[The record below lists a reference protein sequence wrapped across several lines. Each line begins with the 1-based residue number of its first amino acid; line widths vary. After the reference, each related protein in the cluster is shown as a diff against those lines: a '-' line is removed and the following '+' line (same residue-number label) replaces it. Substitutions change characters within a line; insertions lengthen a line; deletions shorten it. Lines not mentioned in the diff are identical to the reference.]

1 MQINENELNYR
12 LELFGLKNEFPFS
25 SLSTY
30 VIKKEK
36 FKKILSESAIT
47 KLENF
52 PITKKFSSLQ
62 NLDVDLP
69 REEQNYNEYTEIYG
83 GDEEFSN
90 GDPNSPNFSRG
101 AFENTYLE
109 TEHKPQETE
118 QNEKSNETRQIFDDS
133 ILNRLKQLLAK
144 ITTNEDKVIIKAY
157 RSKLKRKF
165 KRIYE
170 KNSANF
176 NESTKYKI
184 FHKCKFPGCERTFA
198 SCGWLKSHFDDHLSE
213 LQKCDVNQQFLK
225 FQRKCK

>member
-1 MQINENELNYR
+1 MQINENEFNYR

-25 SLSTY
+25 TLSTY

-36 FKKILSESAIT
+36 FKKISSESAIT
-47 KLENF
+47 KLESF
-52 PITKKFSSLQ
+52 PIGKKFSSLQ
-62 NLDVDLP
+62 NLGINAE

-83 GDEEFSN
+83 GDGDEDFTCT
-90 GDPNSPNFSRG
+90 DPNSPNFSRG

-109 TEHKPQETE
+109 PENKDTTTFYKESDT
-118 QNEKSNETRQIFDDS
+118 TRFDDT

-157 RSKLKRKF
+157 RSKLKSKF

-170 KNSANF
+170 KNSENF

-213 LQKCDVNQQFLK
+213 LQKSEVNQKFLK
-225 FQRKCK
+225 FQRNCK